1 MAPKIGYVLPTRE
14 YVMTGR
20 PAAAPLLDL
29 AATAEAQGYDSVWV
43 GDSLFARARHEPL
56 SLLASI
62 AVRAPR
68 ITLGTAVL
76 LPVLRNPVVLAH
88 QIATIDQIS
97 EGRLVIGFGT
107 GPDTP
112 GVRAEYL
119 AAGIPFEKRVG
130 ATLEGLRLCKALWTG
145 EAVDWNGRWKLSGAT
160 LGPVPHRP
168 GGPPIWI
175 GGGSPRV
182 RDRAGRIFDGWLP
195 VSPDAA
201 QWGEHWSEIGE
212 TARAAG
218 RDPAA
223 LTGAV
228 CLNLSIDADT
238 AAADRRLDAYLA
250 QYYGVSDAAAT
261 RQTHGSYA
269 GPPAGAAE
277 WLEGFARAGVAHFVL
292 RFAGNNENHL
302 ETVAALRADLGW

>member
-1 MAPKIGYVLPTRE
+1 MAPKFGYVLPTRE

-20 PAAAPLLDL
+20 PEGAPLLDL
-29 AATAEAQGYDSVWV
+29 AAKAEALGFDSVWV
-43 GDSLFARARHEPL
+43 GDSLLARPRHEPL
-56 SLLASI
+56 SLLAAI

-76 LPVLRNPVVLAH
+76 LPVLRNPVLLAH

-97 EGRLVIGFGT
+97 EGRLIIGFGI

-112 GVRAEYL
+112 GVRAEYT

-145 EAVDWNGRWKLSGAT
+145 EPVDWDGRWKVSKAV

-182 RDRAGRIFDGWLP
+182 RERAGRIFDGWIP
-195 VSPDAA
+195 VSPNAT
-201 QWGEHWSEIGE
+201 QWGEQWSGIRD
-212 TARAAG
+212 TAREAG
-218 RDPAA
+218 RDPAT

-228 CLNLSIDADT
+228 CLNLSIDEDT
-238 AAADRRLDAYLA
+238 AVADRQMDSYLA
-250 QYYGVSDAAAT
+250 QYYGVTDGT
-261 RQTHGSYA
+261 PRQTHGSYA
-269 GPPAGAAE
+269 GPAAGAAE
-277 WLEGFARAGVAHFVL
+277 WLDGFARAGVEHFVL
-292 RFAGNNENHL
+292 RFAGNNEQQL
-302 ETVAALRADLGW
+302 ETVSRLRADLGW